1 MESRR
6 ANSESNIPE
15 RFGSWKNL
23 NNKLYLHSRIKP
35 KETEN
40 GKLWF
45 DPFSFVVKSAFSRV
59 KLDCNPKC
67 S

>member
-45 DPFSFVVKSAFSRV
+45 DPFFLGKVLWIYASRHRQG
-59 KLDCNPKC
+59 KPE
-67 S
+67 

>member
-45 DPFSFVVKSAFSRV
+45 DPFFDSLRSLRSFVVNLLF
-59 KLDCNPKC
+59 PG
-67 S
+67 